1 MYNLNNGMWLAE
13 IMKYTE
19 SVNVSLLFYSSLF
32 SSDVVDS
39 QVKDNNYHA
48 CEVIDKKF
56 HILSEFL
63 QFTFGLKQAN
73 TIQLWIKVVQDGHSV
88 NCAKSFP
95 NMLWAAM
102 SLTCS
107 WRNLPDVIVAVFAKS
122 GFEQQS
128 RFLPFPLLCIDH

>member
-1 MYNLNNGMWLAE
+1 M
-13 IMKYTE
+13 
-19 SVNVSLLFYSSLF
+19 
-32 SSDVVDS
+32 
-39 QVKDNNYHA
+39 
-48 CEVIDKKF
+48 IDKKF

-95 NMLWAAM
+95 NVLWAAM

-107 WRNLPDVIVAVFAKS
+107 WRNLPDVIVAVCLQNQVLNNS
-122 GFEQQS
+122 LVY
-128 RFLPFPLLCIDH
+128 FLSHTCASIMEVKIR